1 MNKSKEKHMR
11 KEMLKAVRQHAE
23 AHIQKHKINVEVYLN
38 NPVGVGEHS
47 DIMDAIEKE
56 IEEMAKYNDHIEIL
70 DKYFK

>member
-1 MNKSKEKHMR
+1 MR
-11 KEMLKAVRQHAE
+11 DQMLAAVRAHAL
-23 AHIQKHKINVEVYLN
+23 AHIEKHKINVEVYLN

-70 DKYFK
+70 DKYFT

>member
-1 MNKSKEKHMR
+1 MR
-11 KEMLKAVRQHAE
+11 KEMLEATRQHAI

-56 IEEMAKYNDHIEIL
+56 IEEMAKYNDHLEIL
-70 DKYFK
+70 DKYFKE

>member
-1 MNKSKEKHMR
+1 
-11 KEMLKAVRQHAE
+11 MLAATRAHAE
-23 AHIQKHKINVEVYLN
+23 AHIQKHRMNVEVYLK

-56 IEEMAKYNDHIEIL
+56 LEEMAKYNDHLEIL

>member
-1 MNKSKEKHMR
+1 MR